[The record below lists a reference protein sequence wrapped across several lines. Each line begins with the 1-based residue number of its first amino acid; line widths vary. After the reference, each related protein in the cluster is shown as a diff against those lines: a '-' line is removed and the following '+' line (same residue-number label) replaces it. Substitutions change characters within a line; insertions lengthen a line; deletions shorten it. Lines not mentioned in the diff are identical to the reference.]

1 MSRIGKQPIVVPK
14 EVTVSIAD
22 GAITVKGP
30 KGSASRCLDSTI
42 EVTIVDDQVVVSPR
56 VQTAHARAMYG
67 TTRALIAN
75 MVTGVTTGFTSQL
88 EIVGVGYRALLKGST
103 LVLNIGFCHP
113 VEIEAPEGVQ
123 INCPDQT
130 HITISGIDKQQVGHL
145 AAVIRAVRKPEPY
158 KGKGIRYQGEAVR
171 RKAGKAA
178 K

>member
-1 MSRIGKQPIVVPK
+1 MSRVGKQPIAVPK
-14 EVTVSIAD
+14 DVTVTIAD

-30 KGSASRCLDSTI
+30 KGSASRCLDSAI
-42 EVTIVDDQVVVSPR
+42 EVTVADDQMVVSPKA
-56 VQTAHARAMYG
+56 QTPHARAMYG

-88 EIVGVGYRALLKGST
+88 EIVGVGYRAQLKGST
-103 LVLNIGFCHP
+103 LVLNIGFCHT
-113 VEIEAPEGVQ
+113 VEIEAPDGVQ
-123 INCPDQT
+123 IACPDQT